1 MKASHSYDG
10 LEMDRA
16 LVYEWQMLFNGQ
28 LRGNGERRRIRM
40 FTFSAQILDIN
51 VIVFLLLRPYYT
63 STENP
68 VFVVNIRID
77 MRRHNH

>member
-51 VIVFLLLRPYYT
+51 VIVFLL
-63 STENP
+63 
-68 VFVVNIRID
+68 
-77 MRRHNH
+77 